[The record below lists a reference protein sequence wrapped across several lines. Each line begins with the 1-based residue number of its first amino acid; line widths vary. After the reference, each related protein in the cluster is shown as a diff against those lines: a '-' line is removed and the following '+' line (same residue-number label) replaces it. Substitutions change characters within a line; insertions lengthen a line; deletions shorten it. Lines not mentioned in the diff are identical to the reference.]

1 MHRITLVPNS
11 SSYQHLGIVAN
22 NIFPLS
28 RAAVPTMMATMGQD
42 GYVSPS
48 PPLPPLP
55 FSQFSLHHRQFTL
68 HPTPIPSTYLSNKQT
83 NNLKQ
88 TGHIFPLRVLL
99 RRLGA
104 LHVFPDPR
112 DQRDGVRGDG

>member
-48 PPLPPLP
+48 PPLPHFPVSP
-55 FSQFSLHHRQFTL
+55 FSLHHHQFTFHL
-68 HPTPIPSTYLSNKQT
+68 PQFLARTYLTNKQT
-83 NNLKQ
+83 NLKQ

-99 RRLGA
+99 RRLST